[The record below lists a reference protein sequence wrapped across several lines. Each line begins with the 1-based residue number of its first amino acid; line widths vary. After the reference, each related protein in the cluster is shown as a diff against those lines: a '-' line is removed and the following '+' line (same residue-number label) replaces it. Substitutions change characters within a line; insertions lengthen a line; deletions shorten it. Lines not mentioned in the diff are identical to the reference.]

1 MANKTA
7 EQMEDDR
14 LLGTSSQE
22 SEGTGQEE
30 ARASDLGKKFPRS
43 QRFFPRRVR
52 KQKAVPFSVF
62 MR

>member
-1 MANKTA
+1 MAERTA
-7 EQMEDDR
+7 EQMKEDE
-14 LLGTSSQE
+14 LLGSSSQE
-22 SEGTGQEE
+22 SGGAGQEE